1 MIKKGFIIL
10 FLQQILLSCISEK
23 DYNDLY
29 ILNPTNNYLEY
40 RIDEETVVPLFN
52 LYTFEEM
59 GVEYLTFSNSDTRTI
74 LIYELQTGKLVK
86 KISYDAE
93 GPNGIGTRLYGYLV
107 KDFNHIYIPNVNQ
120 SRIYETDTTGILRK
134 TIDFSKI
141 EEGFLSIPAYYTNH
155 DDKQLYF
162 IGDTLYI
169 PQTLNRTIGTDRWV
183 EGSPVAVFID
193 TLSNKIKKFPML
205 HPHGKITSKNY
216 NSYIA
221 DISYSLLMKDSCFIY
236 SFSLDENLYKANIQ
250 TGKIEKILAKSR
262 YISNV
267 NPIKLPSEL
276 TQLMKKT
283 CEMPSYGNIMYDKY
297 RKVYYRFVYL
307 KSELKP
313 NEDSRKIL
321 HNGKKEFS
329 IMMLDENFK
338 VLGETRFPA
347 FTYVPHICF
356 INKDGLY
363 LSTSHFKQE
372 DYSDD
377 VLRFQRIELV
387 KI

>member
-1 MIKKGFIIL
+1 MCRFLIL
-10 FLQQILLSCISEK
+10 FVASFLFISCAEQVKMEDRYVLQPV
-23 DYNDLY
+23 D
-29 ILNPTNNYLEY
+29 NYLEY
-40 RIDEETVVPLFN
+40 AIDEETVVPLFN

-183 EGSPVAVFID
+183 EESPVAVFID

-236 SFSLDENLYKANIQ
+236 SFSLDENLYKVDIHSNKQ
-250 TGKIEKILAKSR
+250 NKILAKSQFAP
-262 YISNV
+262 NV
-267 NPIKLPSEL
+267 SPIRIPKEL
-276 TQLMKKT
+276 TQLIKKT
-283 CEMPSYGNIMYDKY
+283 CEMASYGNIMYDKY
-297 RKVYYRFVYL
+297 RKVYYRFVYH
-307 KSELKP
+307 KMELNSK
-313 NEDSRKIL
+313 EDYRKLL
-321 HNGKKEFS
+321 HSGKTDFS
-329 IMMLDENFK
+329 IIILDENFK

-347 FTYVPHICF
+347 FTYVPHISF
-356 INKDGLY
+356 INEDGLY
-363 LSTSHFKQE
+363 LSISHFKRE

-377 VLRFQRIELV
+377 WLRFQRIELV
-387 KI
+387 KK